1 MEWRWIDRE
10 ITYDGTQLR
19 SGWVREQTDLKG
31 DGLACFAGPA
41 DVPVE
46 NLVDLEDAAANAHI
60 FSPMMLHFIAEH
72 TDGDLLLAVA
82 RQRIMVAI
90 AMEELIRLTEGAPLE
105 RRGDDIY
112 EGNRKLSVSIAT
124 SSPDSQLIHF
134 AINIIS
140 DGTPVPTKGL
150 SEYDIEPKTLGE
162 LVSKKYCD
170 EIESMRHATTKV
182 RSVK

>member
-19 SGWVREQTDLKG
+19 SGWVREQTELG
-31 DGLACFAGPA
+31 SDGVACFAGPA

-46 NLVDLEDAAANAHI
+46 NLVDMEDAAANAHI
-60 FSPMMLHFIAEH
+60 FSPMMLHFIVEH

-82 RQRIMVAI
+82 RQRLMVSI
-90 AMEELIRLTEGAPLE
+90 TMEELIRLTEGAPIE

-112 EGNRKLSVSIAT
+112 EGNLKISVSIAT
-124 SSPDSQLIHF
+124 SSPKSQLIHF
-134 AINIIS
+134 GVNVIS

-150 SEYDIEPKTLGE
+150 ADYDIETKTLGE
-162 LVSKKYCD
+162 IVSKKYCE
-170 EIESMRHATTKV
+170 EIASMMHATQKV
-182 RSVK
+182 RPVK

>member
-1 MEWRWIDRE
+1 MEWRWIARE
-10 ITYDGTQLR
+10 IKYDGTQLR
-19 SGWVREQTDLKG
+19 SGWVRKLTEIEG
-31 DGLACFAGPA
+31 DGIACFAGPA

-46 NLVDLEDAAANAHI
+46 NLVDMEDVAANAPI
-60 FSPMMLHFIAEH
+60 FSPMMLHFIVEH
-72 TDGDLLLAVA
+72 SDGDLLLAVA
-82 RQRIMVAI
+82 RQRLMVAI

-112 EGNRKLSVSIAT
+112 EGNKKLSVSIAT
-124 SSPDSQLIHF
+124 SSPSSQLIHF

-150 SEYDIEPKTLGE
+150 AEYDIEPKTLGE

-170 EIESMRHATTKV
+170 EIASMEHATTKV
-182 RSVK
+182 RHVK